1 MCQMLQRANR
11 RSNSTWLRIVILS
24 VHIRASLWS
33 PWRRGSWTSSSI
45 GPVAQHVIKDLGSFC
60 LSIHCHRVNFIPRLV
75 PCACEMADSGSPG
88 YCTVTRF
95 VMRGREPGPL
105 WASRT
110 SEKICFPRWH
120 SPYFAW
126 NSSWPWHRASPQ
138 GMVAGLA
145 PRRVVATGALKILH
159 HHPNILILERSP
171 SGTDLVIHCPQVGF
185 WITNVI

>member
-1 MCQMLQRANR
+1 MCQMLKRANR

-33 PWRRGSWTSSSI
+33 PWHRGSWISSSI

-95 VMRGREPGPL
+95 AMRGREPGPCGPL
-105 WASRT
+105 EPVR
-110 SEKICFPRWH
+110 KFVFPDDTLLTLPGTHPGPGTER
-120 SPYFAW
+120 
-126 NSSWPWHRASPQ
+126 
-138 GMVAGLA
+138 A
-145 PRRVVATGALKILH
+145 PREWWLDW
-159 HHPNILILERSP
+159 PLEGLFLQEHSRYYIIIQIS
-171 SGTDLVIHCPQVGF
+171 
-185 WITNVI
+185 